1 MPVKI
6 NRRSKIYALIET
18 SGRQFKVSPGQTIT
32 VDKIPVAEG
41 SQIEMDKVLLISD
54 EGKITS
60 GRPFI
65 EGAKVTATVVGE
77 GRGKKVVVFKFKSKT
92 RYRKKMGHR
101 QQYTKLTIK
110 DIVTTSA
117 GNQGEVIQDGA

>member
-32 VDKIPVAEG
+32 VDKIPVADG
-41 SQIEMDKVLLISD
+41 SQIDLDKVLLISD

-65 EGAKVTATVVGE
+65 EGAKVTATVVGA
-77 GRGKKVVVFKFKSKT
+77 GVGKKVVVFKFKAKT

-101 QQYTKLTIK
+101 QLFTKITIK
-110 DIVTTSA
+110 DIITAGA
-117 GNQGEVIQDGA
+117 GNQGGVIQDGA

>member
-32 VDKIPVAEG
+32 VDKITAAEG
-41 SQIEMDKVLLISD
+41 SPVELDKVLLISD

-65 EGAKVTATVVGE
+65 EGAKVTATVVGA
-77 GRGKKVVVFKFKSKT
+77 GVGKKVIIFKYKSKT

-101 QQYTKLTIK
+101 QLFTKITIK
-110 DIVTTSA
+110 DIVTAGA

>member
-1 MPVKI
+1 M
-6 NRRSKIYALIET
+6 ADGT
-18 SGRQFKVSPGQTIT
+18 Q
-32 VDKIPVAEG
+32 VDL
-41 SQIEMDKVLLISD
+41 DKVLLISD

-65 EGAKVTATVVGE
+65 DGAKVVATVVGA
-77 GRGKKVVVFKFKSKT
+77 GVGKKVVVYKYKSKT

-101 QQYTKLTIK
+101 QQYTKLAIK
-110 DIVTTSA
+110 DIVTASA

>member
-32 VDKIPVAEG
+32 VDKIPVADG
-41 SQIEMDKVLLISD
+41 SQIDLDKVLLISD

-65 EGAKVTATVVGE
+65 EGAKVTATVVSAGV
-77 GRGKKVVVFKFKSKT
+77 GKKVVVFKFKAKT

-101 QQYTKLTIK
+101 QLFTKITIK
-110 DIVTTSA
+110 DIITAGA

>member
-32 VDKIPVAEG
+32 VDKMPIAEG
-41 SQIEMDKVLLISD
+41 SQIDLDKVLLISD

-77 GRGKKVVVFKFKSKT
+77 GRGKKVVVYKYKSKT

-101 QQYTKLTIK
+101 QQYTKLAIK
-110 DIVTTSA
+110 NIVTASA

>member
-32 VDKIPVAEG
+32 VDKIPVADG
-41 SQIEMDKVLLISD
+41 SQIDLDKVLLISD

-65 EGAKVTATVVGE
+65 EGAKVTATVVSAGV
-77 GRGKKVVVFKFKSKT
+77 GKKVIIFKYKSKT

-101 QQYTKLTIK
+101 QLFTKITIK
-110 DIVTTSA
+110 DIVTAVA

>member
-32 VDKIPVAEG
+32 VDKIPLADG
-41 SQIEMDKVLLISD
+41 SQIDLDKVLLISD

-65 EGAKVTATVVGE
+65 EGAKVTATVVGA
-77 GRGKKVVVFKFKSKT
+77 GVGKKVVVFKFKAKT

-101 QQYTKLTIK
+101 QLFTKITIK
-110 DIVTTSA
+110 DIVTAGA

>member
-1 MPVKI
+1 LPVKI

-32 VDKIPVAEG
+32 VDKIPVADG
-41 SQIEMDKVLLISD
+41 SQIDLDKVLLISD

-65 EGAKVTATVVGE
+65 EGAKVTATVVSAGV
-77 GRGKKVVVFKFKSKT
+77 GKKVVVFKFKAKT

-101 QQYTKLTIK
+101 QLFTKITIK
-110 DIVTTSA
+110 DIITAGA